1 MYMKRLFIFLVLV
14 GSLFLS
20 CRPKGQRCRVIEK
33 SLPIEVFVAEFIRNN
48 PNYSLNDITKE
59 ESNELFT
66 KQILDTLKSYNLLYG
81 IPMKLKHMNKV
92 NGKIMIQLEAWI
104 KPYDWQYRGIDNI
117 YVDLLGNVNDS
128 LVPSLKT
135 DEYYCIDGRLLK
147 RVTSINTVQKLM
159 GKRVSVYTPRISI
172 EKDPVRIVEPTNP
185 EVHLG
190 ILHFAIDSIK
200 PFKGRDT
207 EIIYY

>member
-1 MYMKRLFIFLVLV
+1 MKRLFIFLVLA

-20 CRPKGQRCRVIEK
+20 CKPKGQRSRVIEK

-81 IPMKLKHMNKV
+81 IPMQLKHMNKV

-104 KPYDWQYRGIDNI
+104 KPY
-117 YVDLLGNVNDS
+117 S
-128 LVPSLKT
+128 
-135 DEYYCIDGRLLK
+135 
-147 RVTSINTVQKLM
+147 
-159 GKRVSVYTPRISI
+159 
-172 EKDPVRIVEPTNP
+172 
-185 EVHLG
+185 
-190 ILHFAIDSIK
+190 F
-200 PFKGRDT
+200 
-207 EIIYY
+207 